1 MPSPH
6 PASVV
11 SVAATG
17 SAASPRPA
25 ATPGVL
31 VLILSAL
38 LGVQPITTDLYLPAL
53 PALTTGFGAPMTQAQ
68 LTLSALLLAFGLS
81 QLVWGPLS
89 DRFGR
94 RPILIIGLGAYTVAA
109 VGCALATSMEM
120 LILLRTLQ
128 GVAMGAG
135 VMAARAIIRDLY
147 TPVEGARV
155 MSKALS
161 GLAVVA
167 CLSAPTGGVLS
178 DLFNWRG
185 ALLTLAVFGA
195 ASLALVL
202 WRFEETLVRRNPQAL
217 QPAILWRTWLQILG
231 NPTFR
236 AWSALSA
243 ASYGGLFT
251 FLASSSFVLIGVLH
265 ISTTHY
271 GLLMFAMSLAYM
283 GGTFLCRALLR
294 RMGVRRAVA
303 IAAGMTLTAG
313 TLLGGFG
320 ITGLAGGAHGV
331 WFIMLPYFLFMV
343 AHGIHQACG
352 QSGAVGPFPQAAGAA
367 SALNGTVMML
377 AAFLMG
383 SWLGR
388 HMDGSVLPLTQGVW
402 FWSVLIALSAWT
414 LVQRHGEPARSGTAG
429 QTP

>member
-1 MPSPH
+1 MSLPP
-6 PASVV
+6 PAP
-11 SVAATG
+11 ATLTVPTAG
-17 SAASPRPA
+17 PRPA

-53 PALTTGFGAPMTQAQ
+53 PSLTAGFGAPMTQAQ

-94 RPILIIGLGAYTVAA
+94 RPILITGLTAYTVAA
-109 VGCALATSMEM
+109 VGCAMATSMEM
-120 LILLRTLQ
+120 LIGMRALQ

-147 TPVEGARV
+147 TPVEAARV

-167 CLSAPTGGVLS
+167 CLSAPTGGLLA
-178 DLFNWRG
+178 DLFNWRV
-185 ALLTLAVFGA
+185 ALLTLAVYGGV
-195 ASLALVL
+195 SLALVL
-202 WRFEETLVRRNPQAL
+202 WRFEETLSSTNPRAL
-217 QPAILWRTWLQILG
+217 EPAMLWRTWRQIMG

-271 GLLMFAMSLAYM
+271 GLLMFSMSLAYI
-283 GGTFLCRALLR
+283 GGTLFCRWLLPR
-294 RMGVRRAVA
+294 VGVRRAVSL
-303 IAAGMTLTAG
+303 AACLS
-313 TLLGGFG
+313 
-320 ITGLAGGAHGV
+320 LAGGSVMGVLALSGVQNVWAIMLPFYLFIFAHGV
-331 WFIMLPYFLFMV
+331 
-343 AHGIHQACG
+343 HQPCS
-352 QSGAVGPFPQAAGAA
+352 QSGAVSPFPYAAGTA
-367 SALNGTVMML
+367 SALNGFAMM
-377 AAFLMG
+377 AVAFAMG
-383 SWLGR
+383 AWLGT
-388 HMDGSVLPLTQGVW
+388 HMDGSVLPLTNGIW
-402 FWSVLIALSAWT
+402 FWSIGIALSAWL
-414 LVQRHGEPARSGTAG
+414 LVGRYGEHRPVTPSANPAAG
-429 QTP
+429 

>member
-1 MPSPH
+1 MSLPPTA
-6 PASVV
+6 PATLTVPT
-11 SVAATG
+11 AG
-17 SAASPRPA
+17 PRLA

-53 PALTTGFGAPMTQAQ
+53 PALTAGFGAPMAQAQ

-94 RPILIIGLGAYTVAA
+94 RPILITGLTAYTVAA
-109 VGCALATSMEM
+109 VGCAMATSMEM
-120 LILLRTLQ
+120 LIGMRALQ

-147 TPVEGARV
+147 TPVEAARV

-167 CLSAPTGGVLS
+167 CLSAPTGGLLA
-178 DLFNWRG
+178 DLFNWRI
-185 ALLTLAVFGA
+185 ALLTLAVYGGV
-195 ASLALVL
+195 SLALVL
-202 WRFEETLVRRNPQAL
+202 WRFDETLSRSNPRAL
-217 QPAILWRTWLQILG
+217 EPAMLCRTWWQILG

-251 FLASSSFVLIGVLH
+251 FLATSSFVLIGVLH

-271 GLLMFAMSLAYM
+271 GLLMFSMSLSYM
-283 GGTFLCRALLR
+283 AGTFMCRKLLR
-294 RMGVRRAVA
+294 HMGVRRAVA
-303 IAAGMTLTAG
+303 IASGITLTAG
-313 TLLGGFG
+313 TLLGIFG
-320 ITGLAGGAHGV
+320 LTGLAGGAHGA
-331 WFIMLPYFLFMV
+331 WFIMLPYYLFML
-343 AHGIHQACG
+343 AHGVHQACG

-367 SALNGTVMML
+367 SALNGMVMML

-383 SWLGR
+383 TWLGS
-388 HMDGSVLPLTQGVW
+388 HMDGSVLPLTQGIW
-402 FWSVLIALSAWT
+402 FWSVLIALSGWI
-414 LVQRHGEPARSGTAG
+414 LVQRHGEPVRNGAAE

>member
-1 MPSPH
+1 MPAPPPPSTPLPITIRSGMSP
-6 PASVV
+6 ALV
-11 SVAATG
+11 
-17 SAASPRPA
+17 
-25 ATPGVL
+25 

-53 PALTTGFGAPMTQAQ
+53 PALTAGFGAPMTQAQ

-94 RPILIIGLGAYTVAA
+94 RPVLIWGLSAYVVAA
-109 VGCALATSMEM
+109 IGCTLASSMPM
-120 LILLRTLQ
+120 LILWRTLQ

-147 TPVEGARV
+147 TPADGARV

-167 CLSAPTGGVLS
+167 SLSAPTGGLLS
-178 DLFNWRG
+178 DLFNWRI

-195 ASLALVL
+195 ASLALVV
-202 WRFEETLVRRNPQAL
+202 WRFDETLARRNPRAME
-217 QPAILWRTWLQILG
+217 PGTLWATWKHIVR

-251 FLASSSFVLIGVLH
+251 FLAASSFVFIQVLQF
-265 ISTTHY
+265 SKMHY
-271 GLLMFAMSLAYM
+271 GLLMFSMSFAYM
-283 GGTFLCRALLR
+283 MGTFLCRQLLLR
-294 RMGVRRAVA
+294 LGVLRAVA
-303 IAAGMTLTAG
+303 VASAMTLTSG
-313 TLLGGFG
+313 TLLGVFG
-320 ITGLAGGAHGV
+320 MTGLAGGAHGG
-331 WFIMLPYFLFMV
+331 WFIMPPFYLFML
-343 AHGIHQACG
+343 AHGVHQACG
-352 QSGAVGPFPQAAGAA
+352 QSGAVGPFPQSAGAA

-377 AAFLMG
+377 AAFAMG
-383 SWLGR
+383 GWLGT
-388 HMDGSVLPLTQGVW
+388 HLDGSVLPLTRGVW
-402 FWSVLIALSAWT
+402 FWSVLIALSGWT
-414 LVQRHGEPARSGTAG
+414 LVQKHGDPGRVAPGRR
-429 QTP
+429 

>member
-1 MPSPH
+1 MPVPPPATASPAL
-6 PASVV
+6 P
-11 SVAATG
+11 
-17 SAASPRPA
+17 AASPRPG
-25 ATPGVL
+25 ATPGVM

-53 PALTTGFGAPMTQAQ
+53 PALTAGFGAPMAQAQ

-81 QLVWGPLS
+81 QLAWGPLS

-94 RPILIIGLGAYTVAA
+94 RPILLTGLTAYTVAA
-109 VGCALATSMEM
+109 VGCTLANSMEM
-120 LILLRTLQ
+120 LILMRALQ

-147 TPVEGARV
+147 TPTEGARV
-155 MSKALS
+155 MSKAFS

-167 CLSAPTGGVLS
+167 CLSAPTGGLLA
-178 DLFNWRG
+178 DLFNWRV
-185 ALLTLAVFGA
+185 ALLALAVFGA
-195 ASLALVL
+195 ASLALIL
-202 WRFEETLVRRNPQAL
+202 FRFEETLVRTNPRAL
-217 QPAILWRTWLQILG
+217 EPGNLWRTWLQILG

-243 ASYGGLFT
+243 TSYGGLFT
-251 FLASSSFVLIGVLH
+251 FLASSSFVLIGVLQV
-265 ISTTHY
+265 STTRY
-271 GLLMFAMSLAYM
+271 GLLMFTMSLAYM
-283 GGTFLCRALLR
+283 AGTFMCRRMLS

-303 IAAGMTLTAG
+303 IAAGITLTAG
-313 TLLGGFG
+313 TSLGLFG
-320 ITGLAGGAHGV
+320 LTGLAGGAHGA
-331 WFIMLPYFLFMV
+331 WFIMAPYFLFML

-377 AAFLMG
+377 VAFLMG
-383 SWLGR
+383 TWLGT

-414 LVQRHGEPARSGTAG
+414 LVQRHGEPARDDATG